1 MSGFGVAYDAAVRT
15 LVAQERMV
23 GNREA
28 RHLSRCQGFQDQ
40 MMSHI
45 LRRDRKLE
53 RLEAIEAQL
62 GDASL
67 KPSGRYCPE
76 CKGPFVLVNSAG
88 VELDACLSCGGF
100 WLDHGELKTLTYRIA
115 DIQMLE
121 GAVSPSRFNCPVC
134 QAQMQQ
140 HRFLVHNDLLVD
152 KCPNDHGI
160 YLERDELVR
169 SVML

>member
-28 RHLSRCQGFQDQ
+28 RHLSRRQGFQDQ

-53 RLEAIEAQL
+53 LLEAIEAQL
-62 GDASL
+62 GEASL

-76 CKGPFVLVNSAG
+76 CHDPFVLVN
-88 VELDACLSCGGF
+88 
-100 WLDHGELKTLTYRIA
+100 
-115 DIQMLE
+115 
-121 GAVSPSRFNCPVC
+121 
-134 QAQMQQ
+134 
-140 HRFLVHNDLLVD
+140 NDLLVD